1 MELQNY
7 IQNKDYFQEFKN
19 LKLNV
24 RKYSKLGLMIV
35 KTYKNNNYDYEK
47 YPWMRYCRGAIIN
60 TKNNRVVCVPPMKSE
75 EKIEIDEIIN
85 DYNTDLNYS
94 PLIDGTM
101 INMFFHN
108 DEWVISTRSNIGGKN
123 SWDGKV
129 PFNQLFSEVNGTE
142 WFSELDPNCCY
153 SFVLNH
159 LKNRIITPVMGNK
172 IIMVEKY
179 KLGKNIE
186 RCYDF
191 ENIKNIENISS
202 FDLDGLKTYSFN
214 IPYYI
219 KGFTIKSNDMRY
231 KWINPAYTYVESLKM
246 NNNNKFLSYMELRKK
261 WLLNEYLSYFPEER
275 LLFNDYKN
283 RITFVKDEL
292 FKSYINYRV
301 KRNIDIMSI
310 EYSLRPHINNLHDYY
325 KKNNV
330 RITRKIVSNY
340 VNNLDGKQLIFII
353 NRIFDSKV

>member
-24 RKYSKLGLMIV
+24 RNYSKMNLMIV

-108 DEWVISTRSNIGGKN
+108 DNWIISTRSNIGGQN

-142 WFSELDPNCCY
+142 WFSELDPNYCY

-179 KLGKNIE
+179 KLGENIE

-214 IPYYI
+214 TAIYFRFLTQSSVV
-219 KGFTIKSNDMRY
+219 GFQATTS
-231 KWINPAYTYVESLKM
+231 
-246 NNNNKFLSYMELRKK
+246 
-261 WLLNEYLSYFPEER
+261 
-275 LLFNDYKN
+275 
-283 RITFVKDEL
+283 
-292 FKSYINYRV
+292 
-301 KRNIDIMSI
+301 
-310 EYSLRPHINNLHDYY
+310 
-325 KKNNV
+325 
-330 RITRKIVSNY
+330 
-340 VNNLDGKQLIFII
+340 
-353 NRIFDSKV
+353 